1 MEAPGVGALGGLLA
15 EAAGAAGGGAGAGGA
30 GGGGGGG
37 GGAGGDGA
45 GAGGAGG
52 GRRPFLRRGDA
63 QRRARPP
70 LYRKSRGPADLEN
83 TPPGRAFRGGG
94 EGRGGARAG
103 GAPVPMALPS
113 PPTPSP
119 PRAEAAAE
127 PPAAGAGAGTWPAA
141 ELAPPPAGEGRP
153 LEADSQLVPP
163 PPGAGAPEGGV
174 EEAGGARRLWDLG
187 QASPYLAAFLLE
199 EEGEGGVGPANA
211 GELSPPAAPSPG
223 QGAAGAPSPGGGV
236 GQSTPRTQQRH
247 WAAQKAEEL
256 EELEEFEDLERQ
268 ILEQELSESTG
279 AAGAAA
285 GQDSGPPSVSKPP
298 PAPREEAGEEEDG
311 PGGPLD
317 DGGGASS
324 LTAAMVETRLVPP
337 AEPIGP
343 QPTLPKSPPD
353 AAELGERAELRPAGG
368 GAERRAPEAAD
379 LHLADEGP
387 PSRGVDKALLMASFQ
402 RHAQPAAGA
411 GAGAGAGAEYD
422 AATVCS
428 EDSSVKATSAF
439 VHHLFY
445 EKPKQPP
452 PSILRERPAAKPLGG
467 GAKGRGP
474 GGSAASKQHELERA
488 LAERVGELDREAAQV
503 REERQRLA
511 KLRSDVEARQTR
523 LQEAELV
530 HQRQVAADRAAL
542 AEARERDERRARK
555 ETHEL
560 EMKRRALLHLP
571 SKKERDD
578 LQALRDALAAEREAA
593 KAKDRSHR
601 MNEDR
606 LRRQMGALQ
615 DEVGELRGEVQRLEG
630 ERLAAWDR
638 QCDGAPGGGETT
650 RLADSLGAR
659 GAGAPGGVLLP
670 GPGGVPD
677 DALVRS
683 SLEGPPPEAAVAWG
697 AARREEEDLGLP
709 SSSPALRDAARGGA
723 PALPSPG
730 ARSEAASGTAGASP
744 PPGAALAAA
753 AGAGG
758 EGRRERRLP
767 DGTRRVQYA
776 NGTQKQT
783 LPDKTTTVWFNNGDL
798 KRTRAGGKV
807 EYFYAEVDTWHVT
820 HADGLEVYY
829 FASGQAEA
837 HFPDGA
843 KEILFADGVA
853 RRVGAPGAPGAP
865 APPAEADADPAA
877 LSRALRAPPPY
888 LDPRPPPLP

>member
-1 MEAPGVGALGGLLA
+1 M
-15 EAAGAAGGGAGAGGA
+15 GAAR
-30 GGGGGGG
+30 
-37 GGAGGDGA
+37 D
-45 GAGGAGG
+45 
-52 GRRPFLRRGDA
+52 
-63 QRRARPP
+63 
-70 LYRKSRGPADLEN
+70 
-83 TPPGRAFRGGG
+83 
-94 EGRGGARAG
+94 
-103 GAPVPMALPS
+103 
-113 PPTPSP
+113 
-119 PRAEAAAE
+119 
-127 PPAAGAGAGTWPAA
+127 
-141 ELAPPPAGEGRP
+141 
-153 LEADSQLVPP
+153 
-163 PPGAGAPEGGV
+163 PEGP
-174 EEAGGARRLWDLG
+174 GGARRLWDLG
-187 QASPYLAAFLLE
+187 QASPYLAAFLPE
-199 EEGEGGVGPANA
+199 EEGEDGD
-211 GELSPPAAPSPG
+211 GEPPPPAALSPG
-223 QGAAGAPSPGGGV
+223 HGAAAAAARSPGGGV
-236 GQSTPRTQQRH
+236 GKSTPRTQQRH
-247 WAAQKAEEL
+247 WEAQKAEER

-279 AAGAAA
+279 ATGAAA
-285 GQDSGPPSVSKPP
+285 GEDSGPPSVSKPT
-298 PAPREEAGEEEDG
+298 PAREGVGEEEGG

-317 DGGGASS
+317 DCGDASS
-324 LTAAMVETRLVPP
+324 LTTSMVETRLVSPTKPISPP
-337 AEPIGP
+337 
-343 QPTLPKSPPD
+343 LPLPESHPD
-353 AAELGERAELRPAGG
+353 AAELGKPEELRPADGDLGG
-368 GAERRAPEAAD
+368 RAPEATD
-379 LHLADEGP
+379 LQLADEGP

-402 RHAQPAAGA
+402 RHVQPATKAGAEAGAAGA
-411 GAGAGAGAEYD
+411 DND

-467 GAKGRGP
+467 GSKVRGR

-511 KLRSDVEARQTR
+511 RLRSDVEARQTR

-530 HQRQVAADRAAL
+530 HQRQVAADRATL
-542 AEARERDERRARK
+542 AETRERDERRARK
-555 ETHEL
+555 EAHEL

-578 LQALRDALAAEREAA
+578 LQTLRDALAAEREAA

-606 LRRQMGALQ
+606 LRRQIGALQ

-638 QCDGAPGGGETT
+638 QCDGVPGGGETT
-650 RLADSLGAR
+650 RLADSLGTK
-659 GAGAPGGVLLP
+659 GAALGGGLLP
-670 GPGGVPD
+670 GPGGVSD
-677 DALVRS
+677 DTLVRR
-683 SLEGPPPEAAVAWG
+683 SLEGAPAEAGSAWG
-697 AARREEEDLGLP
+697 AALREEDLGFP
-709 SSSPALRDAARGGA
+709 SSSPALRDAARGSA
-723 PALPSPG
+723 PDLPSPG
-730 ARSEAASGTAGASP
+730 ARSEAASGAGGSP

-753 AGAGG
+753 ATGEASG

-798 KRTRAGGKV
+798 KRTRAGGKI

-853 RRVGAPGAPGAP
+853 RRVPPPSAAGGPTP
-865 APPAEADADPAA
+865 ATEADADPAA